1 MLALLISEVSGRPLQ
16 SAISFLCALALLAC
30 FACTMP
36 ASPDFGG
43 PAETS
48 PGEVHFDLAPP
59 NDAAILVPVKI
70 NGHGPYKFVL
80 DTGATFTCIDQKLV
94 SELKLPDWRGQF
106 GVGVI
111 TPTEGNVKLVIVN
124 TLEVGNVK
132 ATDLKACTIDFR
144 QMQTSGL
151 NVDGLVGLNFL
162 KSFRMIIDFKKKILR
177 LEKP

>member
-1 MLALLISEVSGRPLQ
+1 MRCVLIVFCVCTLT
-16 SAISFLCALALLAC
+16 AWC
-30 FACTMP
+30 ACTIP
-36 ASPDFGG
+36 ASKDFGV
-43 PAETS
+43 PVSTT
-48 PGEVHFDLAPP
+48 PGEVTFELAAP
-59 NDAAILVPVKI
+59 NDAAIIVPVKI
-70 NGHGPYKFVL
+70 NGHGPFKFVL

-94 SELKLPDWRGQF
+94 SELKLPNWRGQF

>member
-1 MLALLISEVSGRPLQ
+1 MRCATFLLCSLLSLVSL
-16 SAISFLCALALLAC
+16 
-30 FACTMP
+30 ACTMP

-48 PGEVHFDLAPP
+48 PGEVYFDLAPP

-94 SELKLPDWRGQF
+94 SELKLPNWRGQF

-111 TPTEGNVKLVIVN
+111 TPTEGNVKLVTVN

-132 ATDLKACTIDFR
+132 ATDLKACSIDFR